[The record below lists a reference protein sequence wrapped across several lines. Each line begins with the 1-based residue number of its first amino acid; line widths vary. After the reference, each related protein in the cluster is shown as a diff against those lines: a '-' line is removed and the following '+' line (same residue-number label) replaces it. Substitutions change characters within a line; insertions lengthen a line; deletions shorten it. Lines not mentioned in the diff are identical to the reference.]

1 MSEVVKVVVRD
12 VADATS
18 SSASSA
24 SSSAASAASAS
35 TGSAVSTASAAGPSA
50 ERVGELVRS
59 CAAVFL
65 PGAVPR
71 EGRVAFWAPE
81 GKLPAGLAGAGAGM
95 GDGSAADAGGAVAGG
110 GVAGGGDAGALP
122 GATESEIAVVR
133 PHGKGVRTRTVPA
146 LILPVAE
153 AAALLLRAGPAHPA
167 VACWAAAVR
176 HALHLAARGR
186 LLPGLTGGDLDAWRA
201 GPLDAAD
208 VTQLRGIAAA
218 LPAEAHAVPLPGSRP
233 LLLHEPFALVRAF
246 VDAVVDTLPRTPA
259 AAHAVGAPFAAREP
273 QRLPGAREWAAEVA
287 AGMDA
292 GVRVSLRLDLQA
304 HEVFERA
311 SDEVPDAAPRD
322 RDVPDAAARD
332 HGMLDAAFRD
342 RDVPDAAPRDRDVPD
357 AAPRDRDVPDAAPRH
372 HGLPD
377 ATTRHHDLPDAA
389 APGDRD
395 GGQAGAREADGR
407 PRESMASPAAAVVQV
422 HSLADPTLVADAA
435 QLWTGA
441 DHFGPRARVDTLLA
455 VRRAARVWQPLARL
469 LERPVPDVLPLSEG
483 ELYELLGVAATRLGA
498 AGVAVHWPR
507 ELTRGLTATAVV
519 RPAPGTAADNF
530 DFFKTEQLLEF
541 RWQLALGPA
550 DGSGDGE
557 GGPLTEAEMDI
568 LAEAHRPVVRLRDQ
582 WVLVDPELVRKA
594 RKRDLGLL
602 DPVDALSVALT
613 GAAEVDGERVEAVPI
628 GALAGLRER
637 LTDDLRPVA
646 PPPALAATLRD
657 YQLRGLAW
665 LDRMTSLGLGGCLAD
680 DMGLG
685 KTVTLIA
692 LHLHRARPE
701 PTLVVCPASLLGN
714 WQREIE
720 RFAPGVPVRR
730 FHGTGRSLDGDLS
743 GGFVLTTYGT
753 MRTSASE
760 LAALPW
766 GLVVADE
773 AQHVK
778 NPHAATAKALR
789 TIPSAARVALTGTPV
804 ENNLSELWALL
815 DWTTPG
821 LLGPLKAF
829 RARHARL
836 VEGGEDDEAMA
847 RLARLVRPF
856 LLRRKKSDP
865 GIAPELPPKTETD
878 HPVTLTRE
886 QASLYEAVVRETL
899 ARIEAS
905 EGIARRGLV
914 MKLLMALKQICNHP
928 AQYLKDGE
936 IVGRGGVG
944 GRGGRSRSG
953 KLELLDELLDT
964 ILAEDGAVLIFTQ
977 YVEMAR
983 ILETHLASRG
993 IGTQLLHGGTPV
1005 QRRQEMVDRFQSGE
1019 APVFLLS
1026 LKAAGTGLNL
1036 TRAGHVIHYDRWW
1049 NPAVEEQATDR
1060 AYRIGQ
1066 TQPVQVHRLIT
1077 EGTVEDR
1084 IAELLAAKQALAD
1097 AVLGG
1102 GEAALTE
1109 LSDAELADLVS
1120 LRRAS

>member
-1 MSEVVKVVVRD
+1 MGVVVPEGGGE
-12 VADATS
+12 
-18 SSASSA
+18 
-24 SSSAASAASAS
+24 AARVRARAA
-35 TGSAVSTASAAGPSA
+35 
-50 ERVGELVRS
+50 LVRS

-65 PGAVPR
+65 PAEVPR
-71 EGRVAFWAPE
+71 EGRVAFWNPD
-81 GKLPAGLAGAGAGM
+81 P
-95 GDGSAADAGGAVAGG
+95 DAADGLDEAGVGVRGDLVVA
-110 GVAGGGDAGALP
+110 
-122 GATESEIAVVR
+122 R
-133 PHGKGVRTRTVPA
+133 RHGKGARSRTVPA
-146 LILPVAE
+146 LFLPVA
-153 AAALLLRAGPAHPA
+153 AAVPLLLHAEHPHPA
-167 VACWAAAVR
+167 VACWGAAAR

-186 LLPGLTGGDLDAWRA
+186 LLPGLTAGDVDAWRA
-201 GPLDAAD
+201 GPLDEAD
-208 VTQLRGIAAA
+208 VVHLRAIAAA
-218 LPAEAHAVPLPGSRP
+218 LPAEAHAVPLPGRGPGP
-233 LLLHEPFALVRAF
+233 LLLPQPFALIRAF
-246 VDAVVDTLPRTPA
+246 VDAVLDALPRTPA

-273 QRLPGAREWAAEVA
+273 QHLPGAREWAAEVA

-292 GVRVSLRLDLQA
+292 GVRVSLRLDLRA
-304 HEVFERA
+304 HEVF
-311 SDEVPDAAPRD
+311 
-322 RDVPDAAARD
+322 
-332 HGMLDAAFRD
+332 
-342 RDVPDAAPRDRDVPD
+342 
-357 AAPRDRDVPDAAPRH
+357 
-372 HGLPD
+372 
-377 ATTRHHDLPDAA
+377 
-389 APGDRD
+389 D
-395 GGQAGAREADGR
+395 GGESESEGEGSRGGAGTAGGR
-407 PRESMASPAAAVVQV
+407 SGDAGVSGAVDCTAVASPAAAVVQV
-422 HSLADPTLVADAA
+422 HSLADPALVADVPE
-435 QLWTGA
+435 LWAGT

-455 VRRAARVWQPLARL
+455 LRRAARVWPPLGRL
-469 LERPVPDVLPLSEG
+469 LERPRPDVLPLGEE
-483 ELYELLGVAATRLGA
+483 ELYDLLGAAAGRLAA

-530 DFFKTEQLLEF
+530 DFFKTEELLEF
-541 RWQLALGPA
+541 RWQLAFGDQA
-550 DGSGDGE
+550 DD
-557 GGPLTEAEMDI
+557 PLTEAELDL

-582 WVLVDPELVRKA
+582 WVLVDPALVRKA

-613 GAAEVDGERVEAVPI
+613 GTAEVDGEQVPAVPV
-628 GALAGLRER
+628 GALARLRER
-637 LTDDLRPVA
+637 VTGDLDVPA
-646 PPPALAATLRD
+646 PPPGLHATLRD
-657 YQLRGLAW
+657 YQLKGLAW

-685 KTVTLIA
+685 KTITVIA
-692 LHLHRARPE
+692 LHLHRGGSA

-720 RFAPGVPVRR
+720 RFAPGEPVRR
-730 FHGTGRSLDGDLS
+730 FHGTGRTLTGLT

-753 MRTSASE
+753 MRTSAPE
-760 LAALPW
+760 LAAQKW

-778 NPHAATAKALR
+778 NPYAATAKALR
-789 TIPSAARVALTGTPV
+789 TIPSPARVALTGTPV

-836 VEGGEDDEAMA
+836 VEGGDPSGSGADDEALD

-886 QASLYEAVVRETL
+886 QTSLYEAVVRETL

-905 EGIARRGLV
+905 DGMARRGLV

-928 AQYLKDGE
+928 AQYLKDGMLTTRT
-936 IVGRGGVG
+936 GRP
-944 GRGGRSRSG
+944 RSG

-964 ILAEDGAVLIFTQ
+964 ILAESESAGAVLIFTQ

-983 ILETHLASRG
+983 LLEAHMAARG
-993 IGTQLLHGGTPV
+993 IVSQLLHGGTPV
-1005 QRRQEMVDRFQSGE
+1005 ARREEMVDRFQSGE
-1019 APVFLLS
+1019 VPVFLLS

-1066 TQPVQVHRLIT
+1066 TQPVQVHRLVT

-1097 AVLGG
+1097 AVLGDG

-1109 LSDAELADLVS
+1109 LSDAELADLVA
-1120 LRRAS
+1120 LRRAA